1 MHNLCAYRG
10 LFYFHNSFLGGLAI
24 MTVQNKVEIIVE
36 TILGDLF
43 TPISLFKKLS
53 GSKKFLLESAFKH
66 QASGRYSFIGSN
78 PVFELIGT
86 NQGAQ
91 IVYKNGQKEEF
102 IGNPLLKLKELL
114 PPKDTFESLNIPFIG
129 GGIGYVGYDMIRQFE
144 EIGEELGD
152 SIGMPDLHLMFFEVL
167 IVFDHL
173 DQKIYLVGTKLTE
186 ETSIEDL
193 RVELLNLKEVIL
205 AEKKQEEVGSVVF
218 TAFTSEV
225 SKADYLLKVEKAK
238 EFIQKGDIF
247 QVVLSHRMK
256 ANFEGDPFDFYR
268 KLRIQNPSPYM
279 YYIDFGDSVV
289 AGTSPESLIKVNGKQ
304 VITNPIAGTKRRG
317 KSTEQDSA
325 IEKDLLQDEKELAE
339 HKMLVDLGR
348 NDLGKVCEFGS
359 IKLEK
364 YMSVEKYKY
373 VMHLVSEVSGRL
385 KNPYTALDALV
396 SCLPAGTVSGAPK
409 IRAMEII
416 NNLETSKRGVYSGA
430 VGYLSVNG
438 NLDFALAIR
447 TMILKNQTAYI
458 QAGAGIVYDSK
469 PEQEYEETINKLKAF
484 LEESHDTTN

>member
-1 MHNLCAYRG
+1 M
-10 LFYFHNSFLGGLAI
+10 S
-24 MTVQNKVEIIVE
+24 VQNKVEIVFE

-53 GSKKFLLESAFKH
+53 GNKRFLFESSFKH
-66 QASGRYSFIGSN
+66 QDSGRYSFIGSN

-86 NQGAQ
+86 DQGYE
-91 IVYKNGQKEEF
+91 IVFRNGRKEEF
-102 IGNPLLKLKELL
+102 IGNPFLKLKELL
-114 PPKDTFESLNIPFIG
+114 PPKKNLNELDIPFIG
-129 GGIGYVGYDMIRQFE
+129 GGIGYVGYDAIRQFE
-144 EIGEELGD
+144 EIGEVLQD
-152 SIGMPDLHLMFFEVL
+152 NIGMPDIHLMFFEIV

-173 DQKIYLVGTKLTE
+173 EQKIHLVGTKLTD
-186 ETSIEDL
+186 ETS
-193 RVELLNLKEVIL
+193 VEELKNEIL
-205 AEKKQEEVGSVVF
+205 KLKQGIFAEEKKEEVKPVVF
-218 TAFTSEV
+218 STFSSEV
-225 SKADYLLKVEKAK
+225 SKNEFMSNVEKAK
-238 EFIQKGDIF
+238 EYIKQGEIF
-247 QVVLSHRMK
+247 QVVLSRRMK

-279 YYIDFGDSVV
+279 YFIEFEDSAV
-289 AGTSPESLIKVNGKQ
+289 AGTSPESLIKVKGNR

-317 KSTEQDSA
+317 QTSQQDSL
-325 IEKDLLQDEKELAE
+325 IEKNLLQDEKELAE

-364 YMSVEKYKY
+364 YMTIEKYKY
-373 VMHLVSEVSGRL
+373 VMHIVSEVSGQL
-385 KNPYTALDALV
+385 KKPYSAIDALI

-416 NNLETSKRGVYSGA
+416 NELEKSKRGVYSGA
-430 VGYLSVNG
+430 VGYISANG

-447 TMILKNQTAYI
+447 TMIIKEKTAYI

-469 PEQEYEETINKLKAF
+469 PEQEYQETINKLKAF
-484 LEESHDTTN
+484 LEENHDITNRSL